1 MVKIFLLEEHL
12 CSLLHQV
19 VALGSRLILSVA
31 PPGGVGDVAP
41 PLALPYPIDDP
52 VWPWRVVSHTTDYW
66 CFPPSSPHCVAS
78 GRLKYDTDKN
88 EMLFT
93 LSFPVF

>member
-52 VWPWRVVSHTTDYW
+52 A
-66 CFPPSSPHCVAS
+66 CVAMES
-78 GRLKYDTDKN
+78 SEPHDGLLVLPTELTPLCRFWPSKI
-88 EMLFT
+88 
-93 LSFPVF
+93 